1 MKFQSI
7 PKIGGY
13 WGRELGISD
22 NEEIPES
29 HESADTQ
36 QPLQDVNSLKEE
48 ISALKQQVK
57 SLNKTLAVSRREQF
71 NEKVKYEQELK
82 TLRLEHRELADLRE
96 IIFNQNDDPDAV
108 ARREIPEKSYS
119 YPYTTKK
126 RTVIFGGH
134 DSWLKAIKPM
144 LPDCKFVDVDQ
155 YAFNQELIRNA
166 DVVWIQTNCMSHA
179 QFSNVIGRIRQY
191 GILVRYFGYSSA
203 EKCAEQLVT
212 EDLTP

>member
-1 MKFQSI
+1 LKFQSI

-22 NEEIPES
+22 NEEILEP

-96 IIFNQNDDPDAV
+96 IIFNQNDDPDGV

-119 YPYTTKK
+119 YPYITKK